1 MNTAQMRPNAP
12 APDRSHLRVADQ
24 ARRLLLYLNWQRG
37 AALLLAA
44 GALWRV
50 VRYAMGFPIW
60 GDEAFI
66 GVDLIRRDYAG
77 MLKPLTYGQIVP
89 LFFMWAELAISRAL
103 GLSEYAV
110 RLLPFAA
117 GLASLALF
125 AWLAARVLPRRVALL
140 ALGIFAASYYPVRH
154 SCELKPYSTDLLTSL
169 VLLALI
175 WQVHTNP
182 RRIAWWVLLT
192 VCAGIAPWCSY
203 PSVFITGSGLLLLAW
218 QILGERPAKVVVAAW
233 VVAAIAAGGGFTT
246 MYLLYG
252 HPQAV
257 HGARLTEIPMW
268 SRTFPPLGEPLKLL
282 AWFLRMHTGYML
294 AYPHGG
300 DKGASTATAI
310 LVVLGAVRLWSK
322 RRDLVLLLLIPL
334 GLTFIAAALHKYPYG
349 GSART
354 SLYMAPSFCLLAGTG
369 LMSVLRRFFTGP
381 RRRLA
386 VQITVLLL
394 AVTAA
399 GGAMVDVFRPYKSQ
413 AVFRSRLAVQTIRD
427 RTGPLDLWVVFNS
440 PEPVSY
446 APYLGD
452 WRGVGG
458 QFVFDVLRFAPV
470 QVVWA
475 PPPQTVQLPA
485 RQGRVFLLSYRGY
498 KVPFPDDLLKSYLE
512 ELTGRLG
519 TPTHERF
526 LIKTRGDQI
535 EALDVYVFG
544 LNAAASP
551 QR

>member
-1 MNTAQMRPNAP
+1 MNTTQMRLIAR
-12 APDRSHLRVADQ
+12 APDASRLRLRERT
-24 ARRLLLYLNWQRG
+24 RRLLLYLNWQRA

-77 MLKPLTYGQIVP
+77 MLRPLSYGQIVP
-89 LFFMWAELAISRAL
+89 LFFMWAELGISRAL
-103 GLSEYAV
+103 GFSEHAL
-110 RLLPFAA
+110 RLLPFVA
-117 GLASLALF
+117 GLAGLALF
-125 AWLAARVLPRRVALL
+125 AWLATRVLPRRAALV
-140 ALGIFAASYYPVRH
+140 ALGIFAASYYPIRH
-154 SCELKPYSTDLLTSL
+154 SCELKPYATDLLTSL

-182 RRIAWWVLLT
+182 RRVAWWVVLT
-192 VCAGIAPWCSY
+192 VCAGVAPWCSY
-203 PSVFITGSGLLLLAW
+203 PSVFITGSGLVLLAW
-218 QILGERPAKVVVAAW
+218 RILRERPARVVVGAW
-233 VVAAIAAGGGFTT
+233 VLAATVAGGSFAA

-257 HGARLTEIPMW
+257 YGSRLTEIPMW

-282 AWFLRMHTGYML
+282 GWFLRMHTGYML

-300 DKGASTATAI
+300 DKGASTATAVF
-310 LVVLGAVRLWSK
+310 VVIGAVSLWSR

-354 SLYMAPSFCLLAGTG
+354 SLYMAPSFCLLAGAG
-369 LMSVLRRFFTGP
+369 LMSVV
-381 RRRLA
+381 RRLLA
-386 VQITVLLL
+386 GQHRLLCVRVVVVLL
-394 AVTAA
+394 AVFAA
-399 GGAMVDVFRPYKSQ
+399 CGAGLDAVRPYKSE
-413 AVFRSRLAVQTIRD
+413 AVYRSRLAVQTVCD
-427 RTGPLDLWVVFNS
+427 RTGPADLWVVFNS

-470 QVVWA
+470 QVLWA
-475 PPPQTVQLPA
+475 PPPQTIEPA
-485 RQGRVFLLSYRGY
+485 APQGRVFVLSYRGY

-526 LIKTRGDQI
+526 VIKTRGDQI
-535 EALDVYVFG
+535 EALDLYVFG
-544 LNAAASP
+544 PNAPPSP
-551 QR
+551 QG